1 MPRKAKKST
10 PYRIA
15 CAFDTETTTLR
26 NGKDSHAFVCLYIMN
41 DLRCVNLQFYEPD
54 KDEKISFLH
63 YEDEVIA
70 YFDELIQWG
79 LNTTCIPVVI
89 AYNLM
94 FDMQS
99 IIYDLNLKYHMV
111 ANAQSSSH
119 VYTLDCLDDNGKII
133 LRFWDTYHLEMR
145 GLSAM
150 GKTCG
155 LKKAVGEWNYD
166 LIRAPQTP
174 FTEEEKFYAKRD
186 VQVIPAYLSYVLGAH
201 DWAKSE
207 DLGLK
212 IMTKTSL
219 VRQMAIHNIGRLK
232 VPKKDG
238 SKLELLYAFEQLCQK
253 ELPPDY
259 GIYALRKACFRGG
272 FTFTSGKYANIVT
285 ENVCSMDVTS
295 MHHLFINGRRIPQD
309 FHECQPEILTKIVRN
324 IVSMKLETVLSN
336 YVWPFSVCFH
346 ACVTYKNLRL
356 KKGSAFEAWQIALIP
371 LEKFRAKVEPSK
383 DYDDDEKNI
392 FRENEIRAQGFIDH
406 ATNALFAFGK
416 LYEAEE
422 CSVHI
427 NELEAWTIAQ
437 VYDYDDLTVNYGEC
451 TAASKIAP
459 DYVTLQSNML
469 FNMKNE
475 CKFIEQHYKEGTPY
489 EYEIPDSIPCGLRDE
504 LKQGICE
511 EEFFHGYYNG
521 VVKGMFNGI
530 YGTMAQ
536 DVFKP
541 KFEVVN
547 GIIAVNKDDKL
558 NYENFEEHIPK
569 KCRVLYT
576 YGMRIVGGSRMHLC
590 IAMILLY
597 KKFGNRIDVLGGD
610 TDSLKIRCDYDVTD
624 EELLDAL
631 QPLHEATQNAIDE
644 GQERLRKL
652 FPEYASPLTHIGQFE
667 IEKCGGFPRYKKHME
682 AWNKARISLDQN
694 DKTHITCAGLSRPLG
709 TFTIEDFCD
718 TFIQNG
724 MTADELFPLILG
736 YNTTI
741 AYNLSYGLEQVR
753 PKPTQMFMQD
763 ITDYLGNTYY
773 VESHEAV
780 SLYES
785 ARTIG
790 SDLQRVNGQN
800 IAYLESHGNDVDW
813 SDKNLYRIG
822 NHCFIEVGG
831 EVKHECSALD

>member
-1 MPRKAKKST
+1 MGRKRKSI
-10 PYRIA
+10 YKIA

-26 NGKDSHAFVCLYIMN
+26 AGKDSHAFVCLYILN
-41 DLRCVNLQFYEPD
+41 DLRLVDLKHYEPD
-54 KDEKISFLH
+54 KDEQITFL
-63 YEDEVIA
+63 YREDEVID
-70 YFDELIQWG
+70 YFDDMIRWG
-79 LNTTCIPVVI
+79 LDTLCIPVVV

-94 FDMQS
+94 FDMQT
-99 IIYDLNLKYHMV
+99 IIYDLNLKYRMV
-111 ANAQSSSH
+111 ANAQSSTH
-119 VYTLDCLDDNGKII
+119 VYTLDCIDEDGKTL
-133 LRFWDTYHLEMR
+133 LRFWDAYHLEMR

-155 LKKAVGEWNYD
+155 LKKAVGEWDYE
-166 LIRAPQTP
+166 LIRTPQTGL
-174 FTEEEKFYAKRD
+174 TEDEKHYAKRD

-201 DWAKSE
+201 VWAKSN
-207 DLGLK
+207 DLGLR

-219 VRQMAIHNIGRLK
+219 VRQMAIHEIGRLK

-253 ELPPDY
+253 ELPKDY
-259 GIYALRKACFRGG
+259 GTYALRKACFRGG
-272 FTFTSGKYANIVT
+272 FTFTSGKYANKVT

-309 FHECQPEILTKIVRN
+309 FKQCPPDILTDIV
-324 IVSMKLETVLSN
+324 KLISKTKLSTVLSN
-336 YVWPFSVCFH
+336 YVWPFQTSFH
-346 ACVTYKNLRL
+346 ACVTYTNIRL
-356 KKGSAFEAWQIALIP
+356 KKDSAFEAWQIALIP
-371 LEKFRAKVEPSK
+371 LEKFRAKVEASK
-383 DYDDDEKNI
+383 DYIDDEKNV
-392 FRENEIRAQGFIDH
+392 FRENEIREQGFIDH
-406 ATNALFAFGK
+406 AVNAQFAFGK
-416 LYEAEE
+416 LYSAEK

-451 TAASKIAP
+451 TPCSKIAP

-475 CKFIEQHYKEGTPY
+475 CKFIENNYEEGKPY
-489 EYEIPDSIPCGLRDE
+489 PYDIPDSIPCGIRDE

-511 EEFFHGYYNG
+511 SEFFHGYYNG

-541 KFEVVN
+541 RFEVHD
-547 GIIAVNKDDKL
+547 GIIAVNKEDKL
-558 NYENFEEHIPK
+558 NYDNFDEHIPK

-597 KKFGNRIDVLGGD
+597 QKLGDRIDVLGGD

-624 EELLDAL
+624 DELLDAL
-631 QPLHEATQNAIDE
+631 EPLHIATRKALDE
-644 GQERLRKL
+644 GQSRLREL
-652 FPEYASPLTHIGQFE
+652 FPEYASPLTHIGEFE
-667 IEKCGGFPRYKKHME
+667 IEKCGGFKRYKRHME

-709 TFTIEDFCD
+709 AFTIEDFCD
-718 TFIQNG
+718 SFIDNG
-724 MTADELFPLILG
+724 LQADELFPLILG

-753 PKPTQMFMQD
+753 PKPTQIFSQD
-763 ITDYLGNTYY
+763 VMDYKGNTYH
-773 VESHEAV
+773 VKAHEAV

-785 ARTIG
+785 ARVIG
-790 SDLQRVNGQN
+790 SDLQRVNAQN
-800 IAYLESHGNDVDW
+800 ISYLEKNGNDVDY
-813 SDKNLYRIG
+813 SDKILYREDEK
-822 NHCFIEVGG
+822 CFIERGG
-831 EVKHECSALD
+831 VVIHECVGSV